1 MARARRRWPR
11 SASRILVC
19 IYEHMHIFSMA
30 EVHVHV
36 HQLQAGMLLHGV
48 DLRAMEFCMDVCMDS
63 VPLHGMD
70 HV

>member
-1 MARARRRWPR
+1 
-11 SASRILVC
+11 
-19 IYEHMHIFSMA
+19 MHIFSMA